1 MKIEAITKEKEA
13 AAESMLRTQFKMEMI
28 VYTQDS
34 TYSKKLGKRKRE
46 EEQPAVIAGQ
56 RLADQ
61 IPLVIRYH
69 VMQES
74 ALQLH
79 REMLQMLQDK
89 EKTECL
95 LQEDFSMETKRRQ
108 LQKSLKR
115 MSGARV
121 LLNDFSMNIY
131 NFNTTQVKRKP

>member
-1 MKIEAITKEKEA
+1 
-13 AAESMLRTQFKMEMI
+13 MLYLLVSF
-28 VYTQDS
+28 
-34 TYSKKLGKRKRE
+34 SKLK
-46 EEQPAVIAGQ
+46 IAGQ

-95 LQEDFSMETKRRQ
+95 LQEVFSMETKRRQ
-108 LQKSLKR
+108 LQNSLKR

-131 NFNTTQVKRKP
+131 NFNTTQVKHKP

>member
-1 MKIEAITKEKEA
+1 
-13 AAESMLRTQFKMEMI
+13 MI
-28 VYTQDS
+28 
-34 TYSKKLGKRKRE
+34 
-46 EEQPAVIAGQ
+46 
-56 RLADQ
+56 
-61 IPLVIRYH
+61 IPLGIRYH

-131 NFNTTQVKRKP
+131 NFNTTQATGSSHPTHSNISIRPAATADSTNNCIDRVE